1 MTLTPRQA
9 PRPALRAVAGI
20 APAVLPAICL
30 AMALAILGAV
40 AAPGVRAQD
49 APKLTWEEMVPK
61 KTSNDPLAVTSSAP
75 VLALDGRTVQL
86 PGFIVPLE
94 SDEGGLISEFLLVP
108 YFGACIHVPPPPPN
122 QLVYVTLTEPF
133 NLVSLQ
139 QPYWI
144 EGTLQVEDY
153 SSEVADSHYTMRA
166 DRISKYN
173 Y

>member
-1 MTLTPRQA
+1 MTL
-9 PRPALRAVAGI
+9 ALRL
-20 APAVLPAICL
+20 AVLLALLPATFVIFVTL
-30 AMALAILGAV
+30 ATV
-40 AAPGVRAQD
+40 GVPDAGAQD
-49 APKLTWEEMVPK
+49 APKLTWEEMVPR

-75 VLALDGRTVQL
+75 VLALDGRTVRL

-122 QLVYVTLTEPF
+122 QLVYVTLEEPF

-153 SSEVADSHYTMRA
+153 SSDVADSHYTMRA

>member
-1 MTLTPRQA
+1 MTA
-9 PRPALRAVAGI
+9 PMTAVRLAAALALLLA
-20 APAVLPAICL
+20 APAAPA
-30 AMALAILGAV
+30 
-40 AAPGVRAQD
+40 RD
-49 APKLTWEEMVPK
+49 APKLTWEEMVPA
-61 KTSNDPLAVTSSAP
+61 KTSNDALAVTSSAP
-75 VLALDGRTVQL
+75 VPGLDGRTVQL

-122 QLVYVTLTEPF
+122 QLVYVTLEEPF

-144 EGTLQVEDY
+144 EGTLQVEEY

-166 DRISKYN
+166 HRISKYN

>member
-1 MTLTPRQA
+1 MT
-9 PRPALRAVAGI
+9 AVFRL
-20 APAVLPAICL
+20 AVLL
-30 AMALAILGAV
+30 FALTAAGAS
-40 AAPGVRAQD
+40 ARE
-49 APKLTWEEMVPK
+49 APKLTWEEMVPPK
-61 KTSNDPLAVTSSAP
+61 ASSDPLAVTSSAP
-75 VLALDGRTVQL
+75 VPALDGRQVRL

-122 QLVYVTLTEPF
+122 QLVYVTLEEPF

-144 EGTLQVEDY
+144 EGTLRVEAY
-153 SSEVADSHYTMRA
+153 SSEVADSHYTMQGE
-166 DRISKYN
+166 RISKYN

>member
-1 MTLTPRQA
+1 MTIAIRLA
-9 PRPALRAVAGI
+9 ASLAL
-20 APAVLPAICL
+20 LL
-30 AMALAILGAV
+30 AASS
-40 AAPGVRAQD
+40 APGQD
-49 APKLTWEEMVPK
+49 APKLTWEEMVPA
-61 KTSNDPLAVTSSAP
+61 KTSSDPLAVTSSAP

-122 QLVYVTLTEPF
+122 QLVYVTLEEAF

-144 EGTLQVEDY
+144 EGTLQVEEY

-166 DRISKYN
+166 ERISKYN

>member
-1 MTLTPRQA
+1 MTPA
-9 PRPALRAVAGI
+9 PGSTLRIATLVAALVT
-20 APAVLPAICL
+20 
-30 AMALAILGAV
+30 ALAVAV
-40 AAPGVRAQD
+40 AALLAVAPSGVRAQE
-49 APKLTWEEMVPK
+49 APKLTWEEMVPAK
-61 KTSNDPLAVTSSAP
+61 ASNDPLAVTSSAP
-75 VLALDGRTVQL
+75 VPALDGRTVRL

-122 QLVYVTLTEPF
+122 QLVYVTLEEPF

-144 EGTLQVEDY
+144 EGTLQVADY

-166 DRISKYN
+166 DRITKYN